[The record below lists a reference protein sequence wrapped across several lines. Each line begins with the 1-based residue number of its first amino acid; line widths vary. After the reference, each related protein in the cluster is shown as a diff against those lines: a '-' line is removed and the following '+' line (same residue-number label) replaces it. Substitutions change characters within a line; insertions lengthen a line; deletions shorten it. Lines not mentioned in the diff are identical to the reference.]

1 MASQFYLEI
10 ITPERTFYQ
19 GEVESIIIPTVG
31 GQMGILKGNIPLIT
45 VLQSGELKIKKDG
58 KWYYA
63 ANSDGFAEVT
73 QDKVVVFCQ
82 TVFWPGEMEIEDLK
96 EKERRQREAMDY
108 ARDEKAYYLAKTS
121 LMRTLAKISVKKEHP
136 TDAMLDD

>member
-10 ITPERTFYQ
+10 ITPERTFYK

-121 LMRTLAKISVKKEHP
+121 LMRTLAKLSVKKEHP

>member
-10 ITPERTFYQ
+10 ITPERTFYK
-19 GEVESIIIPTVG
+19 GEVESIIIPAVG
-31 GQMGILKGNIPLIT
+31 GQMGILKGNIPLMT
-45 VLQSGELKIKKDG
+45 ALQSGEVKIKKDG

-63 ANSDGFAEVT
+63 ANSDGFVEVA

-82 TVFWPGEMEIEDLK
+82 TIFWPGEMEMDELK
-96 EKERRQREAMDY
+96 DKERRQREALEY
-108 ARDEKAYYLAKTS
+108 ARDEKAFYLAKTS
-121 LMRTLAKISVKKEHP
+121 LMRTLAKLSVKKEHP

>member
-19 GEVESIIIPTVG
+19 GEVESITIPTVG

-121 LMRTLAKISVKKEHP
+121 LMRTLAKLSVKKEHP

>member
-63 ANSDGFAEVT
+63 FAWVE
-73 QDKVVVFCQ
+73 
-82 TVFWPGEMEIEDLK
+82 
-96 EKERRQREAMDY
+96 
-108 ARDEKAYYLAKTS
+108 
-121 LMRTLAKISVKKEHP
+121 
-136 TDAMLDD
+136 